1 MGSQQHSAQTTTQIP
16 SQTDTPALTYIAL
29 ALLVAVT
36 LFATTTSAR
45 GDIYVY
51 EVNTVE
57 KRYITV
63 SQLLPD
69 AYLYYNGGD
78 DIIAELKVLKTYPN
92 GNGNYQKAMSDYNIQ
107 GNNYGPLPPQDAQHN
122 LSFRPYIWWR

>member
-1 MGSQQHSAQTTTQIP
+1 MGSQQHSAQMPPHTTTPTAPRIV
-16 SQTDTPALTYIAL
+16 L
-29 ALLVAVT
+29 ALLVALLVALLT
-36 LFATTTSAR
+36 FTTAAR

-78 DIIAELKVLKTYPN
+78 DIIAEIKVLKTYPN